1 MTDLRKLLDEATPGP
16 WGACKG
22 GKCSCGIV
30 WSKPHDHPVAS
41 AQNTPWGDEVYT
53 ADPTED
59 DPTNV
64 RRDFMDYGSFPVSEF
79 HANAR
84 LIALAP
90 DLAAALLKAEKVL
103 EPLDDVAQSR
113 AADAPEWR
121 DHDTV
126 SVSINIGDLRRA
138 RATLTEIRKLTGA
151 K

>member
-1 MTDLRKLLDEATPGP
+1 MSDLRKLLDEATPGP
-16 WGACKG
+16 WVMETVKT
-22 GKCSCGIV
+22 SCGTCHKIGPFPRPNYA
-30 WSKPHDHPVAS
+30 SKKEGWAC
-41 AQNTPWGDEVYT
+41 VY
-53 ADPTED
+53 D
-59 DPTNV
+59 DYPPGI
-64 RRDFMDYGSFPVSEF
+64 GSKDLL
-79 HANAR
+79 ANAR
-84 LIALAP
+84 LIAIAP
-90 DLAAALLKAEKVL
+90 DLAAALLKAEEAL